1 MYTETEKQIDKED
14 RHRVRVGKAIRK
26 GVARAPVVE
35 MEGKQGRGGGI
46 GDGGQTKMGKAES
59 ED

>member
-1 MYTETEKQIDKED
+1 M
-14 RHRVRVGKAIRK
+14 RVGKAIRK